1 MRKLFPIYAILTVI
15 AVLAGVSCNSSDDS
29 DKEPFVIPTS
39 TLVKEF
45 VLQENDSVLVDLDSV
60 FFTVDTREKIIY
72 NADSLPKGTKINRL
86 VATITVTDYATKN
99 IMISGAETM
108 ADTTFVHTNA
118 ETDTIDFTGNVR
130 LEVVAADGESKATYV
145 VKVNVHKMDPDS
157 LYWNA
162 LARRQLPGR
171 SNDIQEQKTAQMG
184 GKTFCLLSELGGYTL
199 SSTENIGGDAWEKRV
214 VTFAFEPIVE
224 TFAATD
230 RALAVIGEASGKRT
244 IYYST
249 DEGATWTD
257 TGVEATQIIGGY
269 IDRVVYLTVE
279 SGTYYTATLVPGS
292 EPTNINEVESDFP
305 VRGFSQA
312 VTLTNDWS
320 YEPEILI
327 AGGRDAKG
335 KLTGSVWGFDGKNW
349 GKVSRGEFPP
359 VYGTTLFRYFYNMG
373 EFYNKEQYPVWFAMG
388 GLDNEE
394 KPTKTVYISYDNGVT
409 WKKGDDLV
417 QLPFYF
423 PDFYGA
429 QAFVEATTMT
439 RSAGAWTSMES
450 RKLPRWWQ
458 IAAPATRA
466 SEPITSWDCPYIY
479 VFGGKTVNGGT
490 HNSIW
495 RGVLNRLSF
504 KPII

>member
-184 GKTFCLLSELGGYTL
+184 GKTFCLLSELGGYTWA
-199 SSTENIGGDAWEKRV
+199 STENIGGDAWEERV
-214 VTFAFEPIVE
+214 VTFAFEPSVE

-230 RALAVIGEASGKRT
+230 RALAVVGEASGKRT
-244 IYYST
+244 IY
-249 DEGATWTD
+249 
-257 TGVEATQIIGGY
+257 
-269 IDRVVYLTVE
+269 
-279 SGTYYTATLVPGS
+279 
-292 EPTNINEVESDFP
+292 
-305 VRGFSQA
+305 
-312 VTLTNDWS
+312 
-320 YEPEILI
+320 
-327 AGGRDAKG
+327 
-335 KLTGSVWGFDGKNW
+335 
-349 GKVSRGEFPP
+349 
-359 VYGTTLFRYFYNMG
+359 
-373 EFYNKEQYPVWFAMG
+373 
-388 GLDNEE
+388 
-394 KPTKTVYISYDNGVT
+394 
-409 WKKGDDLV
+409 
-417 QLPFYF
+417 
-423 PDFYGA
+423 
-429 QAFVEATTMT
+429 
-439 RSAGAWTSMES
+439 
-450 RKLPRWWQ
+450 
-458 IAAPATRA
+458 
-466 SEPITSWDCPYIY
+466 
-479 VFGGKTVNGGT
+479 
-490 HNSIW
+490 
-495 RGVLNRLSF
+495 
-504 KPII
+504 